1 MFEISLLPKQA
12 DIFNDDHRFKIVAA
26 GRRFGKTQLA
36 AYTLALHA
44 LQEKDSI
51 GWIVSPTFPQSM
63 IMWRMIKKIIKNKDL
78 AKYVKSI
85 KEGEKYIELANGSTI
100 WAKSG
105 DLPDNLRG
113 EGLTYVVLDEA
124 AMIKEEVWF
133 NVVRPALAD
142 KKGKAILI
150 STPKGKN
157 WFYQM
162 FLRGLDDPD
171 YKSFQFTSYENTTIP
186 EEEWVGITKE
196 LPELIYRQEIMAEFI
211 EGGGVVFRNVENV
224 LTSELKDAQA
234 GVSYIMGVD
243 LAKYEDF
250 TVISVAEVDT
260 RKLVYLHRFNQIDW
274 NYQKDYIKQI
284 SQQYNGCICYIDSTG
299 LGDPVAED
307 LMKNNV
313 PIVPVRITSLSKSQL
328 IQNLQLMIENKQ
340 IELLNDPELRKEF
353 GAFAYELSP
362 SGNLRY
368 GAPSGFH
375 DDIVISIALL
385 AFGLGG
391 LGGATCVGFYT
402 PMPGEKD
409 SESVWNE
416 EE

>member
-1 MFEISLLPKQA
+1 
-12 DIFNDDHRFKIVAA
+12 
-26 GRRFGKTQLA
+26 
-36 AYTLALHA
+36 
-44 LQEKDSI
+44 
-51 GWIVSPTFPQSM
+51 
-63 IMWRMIKKIIKNKDL
+63 
-78 AKYVKSI
+78 
-85 KEGEKYIELANGSTI
+85 
-100 WAKSG
+100 
-105 DLPDNLRG
+105 
-113 EGLTYVVLDEA
+113 
-124 AMIKEEVWF
+124 
-133 NVVRPALAD
+133 
-142 KKGKAILI
+142 
-150 STPKGKN
+150 
-157 WFYQM
+157 M
-162 FLRGLDDPD
+162 FLRGLEDPD

-186 EEEWVGITKE
+186 EEEWEGITKE

-211 EGGGVVFRNVENV
+211 EGGGVVFRNVDQI
-224 LTSELKDAQA
+224 LTSQLKDAQA

-260 RKLVYLHRFNQIDW
+260 KKLVYLHRFNQIDW

-313 PIVPVRITSLSKSQL
+313 PIVPVRITSLSKSQI

-402 PMPGEKD
+402 PMPGENQ